1 MAKTPDKTKYT
12 KGDVTIE
19 TSDVGEGV
27 RLRAEGFTQEKP
39 TKQSSSTSSSTQ
51 GRSQSS

>member
-1 MAKTPDKTKYT
+1 MVKTPDRIKYT

-27 RLRAEGFTQEKP
+27 RLRAEGFKQEKP
-39 TKQSSSTSSSTQ
+39 TAKQSSSGSSTQ
-51 GRSQSS
+51 GRSQS